1 MSESAPIRRCDDQ
14 VADRHDAHELARVID
29 DVKIKER
36 FQLAA
41 LADLI
46 DGALRRRVRGERH
59 EIGGHDSADRALGVI
74 DDLADGGLTFG
85 V

>member
-1 MSESAPIRRCDDQ
+1 MSESRRFGGAMTKI
-14 VADRHDAHELARVID
+14 ADRHDAHELARVID

-46 DGALRRRVRGERH
+46 DGALGGGVGGERH
-59 EIGGHDSADRALGVI
+59 EIGGHDSADRALGII